1 MKTTY
6 AAPIAA
12 ALMVSAAFADP
23 AGYSPLTFDAP
34 HHGRGIVG
42 AVWYPTGGPG
52 REILF
57 ADSPVFVGVTVV
69 EEAPVANGLHPVVL
83 LSHGM
88 GGNIRSLAWL
98 ASALAEAGV
107 IVVSVNHPN
116 STWGD
121 FDMAAGM
128 RHWTR
133 GQDLSLALD
142 VLMADPQFS
151 RHLDPSRIMAAG
163 FSYGGWTALSLGG
176 LKGNLAGYVA
186 HCRTHGEAS
195 AICSEVLA
203 PEVDLASFPD
213 ADWNGTHADPRVTH
227 VVAIE
232 PGLIWGLGAAETAD
246 IVDNVRLIGLGAG
259 ADRMLATDFDASGLA
274 ELLPGATVDRIDPA
288 IHFTALPLC
297 KAMAEAILIEEQD
310 DPVCTDPAGTVRA
323 AVHRQIVDGI
333 LSDFDLPSTF

>member
-1 MKTTY
+1 MNTTF
-6 AAPIAA
+6 ATLAIAG
-12 ALMVSAAFADP
+12 LMASAAVADP

-34 HHGRGIVG
+34 HHGKGVVG

-52 REILF
+52 REMPF

-69 EEAPVANGLHPVVL
+69 EEAPVAEGRHPVVL

-98 ASALAEAGV
+98 ASALAEQGAV
-107 IVVSVNHPN
+107 VVSVNHPN

-133 GQDLSLALD
+133 AQDLSLALD
-142 VLMADPQFS
+142 TLMADPRFEG
-151 RHLDPSRIMAAG
+151 HLDPTRIMAAG

-176 LKGNLAGYVA
+176 LRGNLAGYVD
-186 HCRTHGEAS
+186 HCRVHGEAS
-195 AICSEVLA
+195 AICTEVLA
-203 PEVDLASFPD
+203 PEVDLASFAA
-213 ADWNGTHADPRVTH
+213 ADWNGTYADPRVTH

-232 PGLIWGLGAAETAD
+232 PGLIWGLGPAEIAQLVPD
-246 IVDNVRLIGLGAG
+246 VRLIGLGAG
-259 ADRMLATDFDASGLA
+259 SDRMLATDFDTSGLA
-274 ELLPGATVDRIDPA
+274 GLLPGAIVDRIAPA

-297 KAMAEAILIEEQD
+297 KPMAEAILIEEQD
-310 DPVCTDPAGTVRA
+310 DPVCTDPAGTDRA
-323 AVHRQIVDGI
+323 AVHRQIVSDI
-333 LSDFDLPSTF
+333 LSDLDLAAAP